1 MAKET
6 PFAAP
11 TAYLE
16 VSVKQAWD
24 LRLRGLQPAWYGF
37 VCKTCGQPVVPVEHS
52 EHGDHFR
59 HVESDRCL
67 GRYLPESEPDGAQD

>member
-6 PFAAP
+6 LFAAP

-16 VSVKQAWD
+16 VSVKQACE
-24 LRLRGLQPAWYGF
+24 LRLRGLPPAGYGF
-37 VCKTCGQPVVPVEHS
+37 VCKTCGEPVVPVEHP
-52 EHGDHFR
+52 EYGDHFR
-59 HVESDRCL
+59 HVESGRCL